1 MKLNILEPRFKNKIF
16 LLSKLLGITSI
27 ILLIFFV
34 YTNSKVEDDFSEYE
48 GFFIRT
54 DKEFFFVVY
63 KNSTL
68 FTKNEVVK
76 IVPVN
81 NNIIFDDFNSGDQI
95 IIRILTVGDLNPR
108 VADVY
113 EITLVRKGDISNIEN
128 SIINYLESFGYKLD
142 WLGGFKWVNLILNQD
157 LY

>member
-142 WLGGFKWVNLILNQD
+142 
-157 LY
+157 